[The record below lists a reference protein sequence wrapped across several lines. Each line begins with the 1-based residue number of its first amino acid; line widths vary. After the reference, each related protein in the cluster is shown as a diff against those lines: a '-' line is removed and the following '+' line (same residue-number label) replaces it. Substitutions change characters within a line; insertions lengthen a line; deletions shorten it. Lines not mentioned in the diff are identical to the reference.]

1 MECDY
6 MKLKNNKSISMLLF
20 RISYLLTLIYVLNE
34 TFSHS
39 SLKALPILLVGSG
52 SILFSIIYTKEVSS
66 KYVIFSKL
74 VDNLI
79 LATVTILLSIIFI
92 WF

>member
-1 MECDY
+1 

-20 RISYLLTLIYVLNE
+20 RISYLLTLIYILNE
-34 TFSHS
+34 TFSNS
-39 SLKALPILLVGSG
+39 SLKTLPILLVGSG

-79 LATVTILLSIIFI
+79 LATVTILFSIIFI